1 MTRLNQYNDDNDDND
16 GAHTA
21 VLDRVEQS
29 ARVLVADRVDY
40 APLELGRHDLRGD
53 VPAAATRR
61 RRGLR
66 RALTLALMLLGL
78 AASSAAGAGANHRQ
92 RMPRAHRLVAIDKHL
107 EQQLRQP
114 NRHLYNPTEYNTS
127 KSRRWLRANKQYMY
141 NRSNQD

>member
-1 MTRLNQYNDDNDDND
+1 MTRLNQCNDDDND

-29 ARVLVADRVDY
+29 ARVVVADRVDD
-40 APLELGRHDLRGD
+40 APLELGRHDVRGD
-53 VPAAATRR
+53 VPAAAARQ

-78 AASSAAGAGANHRQ
+78 AASSAAGAGAGANRRQ
-92 RMPRAHRLVAIDKHL
+92 CTPRAQRLAVEKHR

-114 NRHLYNPTEYNTS
+114 NRLLYNPTEYNVTYNTS
-127 KSRRWLRANKQYMY
+127 KSRR
-141 NRSNQD
+141 

>member
-1 MTRLNQYNDDNDDND
+1 MTRLNQYND

-40 APLELGRHDLRGD
+40 APLELGRHDVRGD
-53 VPAAATRR
+53 VPVAAVRR

-66 RALTLALMLLGL
+66 RVLTLALALALVLLGL
-78 AASSAAGAGANHRQ
+78 ATSSAAGAGAGAGANRRQ
-92 RMPRAHRLVAIDKHL
+92 RTPRAHRLVAVEKHG

-114 NRHLYNPTEYNTS
+114 NRLLYNPTEYNTS
-127 KSRRWLRANKQYMY
+127 KSRR
-141 NRSNQD
+141 

>member
-1 MTRLNQYNDDNDDND
+1 MTRLKQYNDDDDDNGNDDDDDND

-21 VLDRVEQS
+21 VLDRDEQS

-53 VPAAATRR
+53 VPAAAARR

-66 RALTLALMLLGL
+66 RALTLALLLLLLLLGL
-78 AASSAAGAGANHRQ
+78 AASSRWSAAGAHCRQ
-92 RMPRAHRLVAIDKHL
+92 RTPRAHRLVPVDKHR

-114 NRHLYNPTEYNTS
+114 NRLLHNPTEYNTS
-127 KSRRWLRANKQYMY
+127 KSRR
-141 NRSNQD
+141 